1 MRKNGRRTAW
11 GGNIGGFDNYY
22 TEEVQNNST
31 SFSISNNQCD
41 SADVTINDLS
51 DGHTIVVPKLVFTH
65 KENDL
70 HLPKINKISASMEA

>member
-1 MRKNGRRTAW
+1 MGKNGRRTAW

-22 TEEVQNNST
+22 TEEMQNNST
-31 SFSISNNQCD
+31 SFNISNNQCE

-51 DGHTIVVPKLVFTH
+51 DGHTIVVPKLVFAH

-70 HLPKINKISASMEA
+70 HLPKINKMSASMEA